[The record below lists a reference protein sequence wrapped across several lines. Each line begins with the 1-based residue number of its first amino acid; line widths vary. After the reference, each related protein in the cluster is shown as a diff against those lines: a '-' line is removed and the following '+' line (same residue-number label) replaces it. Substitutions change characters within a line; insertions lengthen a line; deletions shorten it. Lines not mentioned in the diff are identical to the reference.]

1 MYLDSVGGNHVILL
15 WPTSSADWG
24 QEGRVQGKKFAFLLK
39 GSR

>member
-15 WPTSSADWG
+15 RPTSSADWG
-24 QEGRVQGKKFAFLLK
+24 QEGRVLEKTFAFLLK